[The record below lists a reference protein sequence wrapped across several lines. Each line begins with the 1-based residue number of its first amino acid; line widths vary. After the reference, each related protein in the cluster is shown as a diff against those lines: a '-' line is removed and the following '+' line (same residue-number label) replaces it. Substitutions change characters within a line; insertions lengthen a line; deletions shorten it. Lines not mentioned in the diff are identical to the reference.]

1 MNRRSTGDL
10 TQALMDTADLNEYL
24 SENDALLL
32 HDGVAELLNDLCM
45 RKRLAK
51 ASLAREAG
59 MSEVYL
65 HQIISGRRRPSRDRV
80 LCLCVAMGATLDEA
94 QALLR
99 QCGCAALY
107 PKDRRDAIILYCL
120 NRRKTLAETQELLQS
135 MELTILGGDNGYGG

>member
-32 HDGVAELLNDLCM
+32 HDGVAELLNELCL
-45 RKRLAK
+45 RKRLSK
-51 ASLAREAG
+51 ASLARAAG

-65 HQIISGRRRPSRDRV
+65 HQIISGRRSPSRDRV
-80 LCLCVAMGATLDEA
+80 LCLCVAMEATLDEA

-99 QCGCAALY
+99 QCGYAALY
-107 PKDRRDAIILYCL
+107 SKGRRDAIILYGL
-120 NRRKTLAETQELLQS
+120 LHRQSLDQVNDLLFEHNEKTLS
-135 MELTILGGDNGYGG
+135 

>member
-107 PKDRRDAIILYCL
+107 PKDRRDAIILYGL
-120 NRRKTLAETQELLQS
+120 LHRQSLDQVNDLLFEHNEKTLS
-135 MELTILGGDNGYGG
+135 